1 MLKRTWYKITFG
13 LIKKIFIGLLIGL
26 VNRSNNAKCV
36 SFRNQKM
43 IQPTL
48 INLHPTEYC
57 YNFHYYPFVFA
68 VKLDFLAVVIL
79 LMT

>member
-1 MLKRTWYKITFG
+1 MFG
-13 LIKKIFIGLLIGL
+13 LIKRIFIGLLIGL

-36 SFRNQKM
+36 SFRNQKI

-48 INLHPTEYC
+48 INLHPEYS
-57 YNFHYYPFVFA
+57 YKFNYYPFAFA